1 MPNSNN
7 GGEESFLESCP
18 LLVSISVDYE
28 TALQT
33 TAVCDCVCRE
43 EFDASSNSIEVRL
56 HLAPH
61 YRAEMGA
68 LRPVGDPKDAVIT
81 ITFDRR
87 KTVGDLRLAVYQV
100 TSSNGDTY

>member
-1 MPNSNN
+1 M
-7 GGEESFLESCP
+7 
-18 LLVSISVDYE
+18 
-28 TALQT
+28 
-33 TAVCDCVCRE
+33 CVYRE

-68 LRPVGDPKDAVIT
+68 LRPVGDTKDAVIT

-100 TSSNGDTY
+100 TSLNRDTASMAHITLKASSHQRFKTRQNNLLAGERQT